1 MGTGWMTIFGGTAPF
16 CPALV
21 PCLPKFATN
30 GDESGLKR
38 LAYSLLFLLIMQL
51 LNFSAAPAAE
61 LFYSHILR
69 CIGQSLLEY
78 DLKAFDI
85 KCEDDLYLVQGWQ
98 KGNPRT
104 AGISAG
110 VKERYT
116 LEDLRRIDLDE
127 MRKRRA
133 GTSRANPL
141 DIAQLLRTAGNY
153 VDFMGARL
161 LRVEWQYQS
170 DKVQSITI
178 QYQAPDAEDTPGA
191 IDEVCVHIYKE
202 RKKMRPLP
210 RLVHSEN

>member
-1 MGTGWMTIFGGTAPF
+1 LL
-16 CPALV
+16 LV
-21 PCLPKFATN
+21 PT
-30 GDESGLKR
+30 
-38 LAYSLLFLLIMQL
+38 MQL
-51 LNFSAAPAAE
+51 LNFSGKPAAE

-69 CIGQSLLEY
+69 CIGQNLLQFE
-78 DLKAFDI
+78 LKAFDI
-85 KCEDDLYLVQGWQ
+85 KCENDIYLVQGWQ

-104 AGISAG
+104 AGVSAG

-116 LEDLRRIDLDE
+116 LDDLRQIDIE
-127 MRKRRA
+127 EARKRRA
-133 GTSRANPL
+133 GTSRSNPL

-153 VDFMGARL
+153 VDFLGARL

-178 QYQAPDAEDTPGA
+178 QYQAADADDTPGA